1 MQKPIALDCLDLFPT
16 LDIDAV
22 NDYINH
28 LNALKQREIVNLST
42 IITEEF
48 EVSDVISGAIC
59 ITNNDFIPI
68 VFNFVNKRIISACQT
83 ISKFQF
89 SKIITLSVFDLKTVC
104 DTFTIPCFE
113 LNKT

>member
-28 LNALKQREIVNLST
+28 LNAPKQREIVNLS

-48 EVSDVISGAIC
+48 KVSDVISGAIC

-83 ISKFQF
+83 ISKSQF
-89 SKIITLSVFDLKTVC
+89 SKIITLFVFDLKTVC
-104 DTFTIPCFE
+104 DIFTIPCFQ